1 MPSQKN
7 SKKGITLVIGS
18 GAIKCAAS
26 IGMWKVL
33 CEENIKVD
41 MVVGCSAG
49 SIYGAGIAMG
59 MSVDEIKMWSERTWT
74 TELMQDYLINLKA
87 SKDGSLKFNEKSGL
101 VNDSVLNKRIK
112 DIFGDRTFD
121 ELKIPLIV
129 VATDMMSGEKVAL
142 SKGKMYDA
150 IRASIA
156 LPLIFPPWEIEG
168 NLLVDGA
175 ASDPLPVDTAIKN
188 GAGIIVAMGFMI
200 DYRKKFK
207 SLTAMQEQMTAIYM
221 NNILKAS
228 FAFNNLAHHS
238 EIFTIIPE
246 FDEAL
251 SMFDIDKIPG
261 IIERGA
267 EATRKQVPHIKRL
280 LSSLQYA

>member
-1 MPSQKN
+1 MGSLEK
-7 SKKGITLVIGS
+7 SKKGVTLVIGS

-26 IGMWKVL
+26 IGMWQVL
-33 CEENIKVD
+33 TEENINVD
-41 MVVGCSAG
+41 MIVGCSAG

-59 MSVDEIKMWSERTWT
+59 MSLDEIKMWSERTWT
-74 TELMQDYLINLKA
+74 TELMQDYIINLKA
-87 SKDGSLKFNEKSGL
+87 SKDGSLKFNEKSGM
-101 VNDSVLNKRIK
+101 VNDEVLNRRLK
-112 DIFGDRTFD
+112 DIFGDRTFKD
-121 ELKIPLIV
+121 LKIPLIV
-129 VATDMMSGEKVAL
+129 VATDMMTGEKVAI
-142 SKGKMYDA
+142 SKGKMFDA

-156 LPLIFPPWEIEG
+156 LPLIFPPWEVNG
-168 NLLVDGA
+168 NLMVDGA

-207 SLTAMQEQMTAIYM
+207 SLTAVQEQMTAIYM

-238 EIFTIIPE
+238 EIFAIIPE
-246 FDEAL
+246 FDEPL
-251 SMFDIDKIPG
+251 SMFDIHKIPG
-261 IIERGA
+261 IVEKGA

-280 LSSLQYA
+280 LSSL

>member
-1 MPSQKN
+1 MVPKN
-7 SKKGITLVIGS
+7 GSKKGITLVIGS

-26 IGMWKVL
+26 IGMWQTLV
-33 CEENIKVD
+33 EENIQVD

-74 TELMQDYLINLKA
+74 KGLMQDYLVNLKA
-87 SKDGSLKFNEKSGL
+87 SKDGTLKFTERSGL
-101 VNDSVLNKRIK
+101 VDDSILNSRIK
-112 DIFGDRTFD
+112 DIFQDTTFA
-121 ELKIPLIV
+121 ELEKQFIV
-129 VATDMMSGEKVAL
+129 VATNMLNGEKV
-142 SKGKMYDA
+142 SISNGKLFDA

-168 NLLVDGA
+168 QLLVDGA
-175 ASDPLPVDTAIKN
+175 ASDPFPIDTAIKN
-188 GAGIIVAMGFMI
+188 GADIIIAMGFTI
-200 DYRKKFK
+200 DYRKRFS
-207 SLTAMQEQMTAIYM
+207 SLTAVQEQMTAIYM
-221 NNILKAS
+221 NNILKSS

-246 FDEAL
+246 FDESL
-251 SMFDIDKIPG
+251 SMFDVHKIPK

-267 EATRKQVPHIKRL
+267 EATRKQIPHIKSL
-280 LSSLQYA
+280 LNASS

>member
-1 MPSQKN
+1 MSPKKSN
-7 SKKGITLVIGS
+7 KKGITLVIGS

-26 IGMWKVL
+26 MGMWQTLV
-33 CEENIKVD
+33 EENIQVD

-74 TELMQDYLINLKA
+74 TELMQDYIVNLKA
-87 SKDGSLKFNEKSGL
+87 SKDGTLKFTERSGL
-101 VNDSVLNKRIK
+101 VDDSILNSRIG
-112 DIFGDRTFD
+112 DIFKDKTFSD
-121 ELKIPLIV
+121 MEKPFIV
-129 VATDMMSGEKVAL
+129 VATDMMTGEKVAI
-142 SKGKMYDA
+142 SKGKLFDA

-168 NLLVDGA
+168 KLLVDGA
-175 ASDPLPVDTAIKN
+175 ASDPFPIDTAIQN
-188 GAGIIVAMGFMI
+188 GANIIIGMGFSI
-200 DYRKKFK
+200 DYRKRFR
-207 SLTAMQEQMTAIYM
+207 SLTAVQEQMTAIYM
-221 NNILKAS
+221 NNILKSS

-246 FDEAL
+246 FDEPL
-251 SMFDIDKIPG
+251 SMFDVHKIPY

-267 EATRKQVPHIKRL
+267 EATRKQIPHIKEL
-280 LSSLQYA
+280 LAALV